1 MNCVAGSVR
10 ATTTTTT
17 TKPEETRRAGKEGT
31 SARPGP
37 PLRSRPGSPN
47 PQRRCRPTTPVAVGS
62 GAGCLSGVAHG
73 SPIAPRQV
81 LPTSFS
87 LCFLQSNSMTS
98 RTRTL
103 HTHAHVM
110 TKVKKRKTVAT
121 PARGRGR
128 RGWQRRHLHSTR
140 APPRTHSLGRT
151 GLSQS
156 PPSRE
161 EEGKGGGVEGL
172 IAWPSS
178 GALSSRASSSSSGGK
193 RWPCVSPASSPFD
206 SAQCRPGLPSCWG
219 SPPP

>member
-1 MNCVAGSVR
+1 MGSTSSRQGSPKDDTCVFVNCVAGSVR

-110 TKVKKRKTVAT
+110 TRVKKKKNCRNASEGAGEEGMATAPPAQYSSAPSHTLPGEDGAQSVTTV
-121 PARGRGR
+121 PRGGGEGRG
-128 RGWQRRHLHSTR
+128 G
-140 APPRTHSLGRT
+140 
-151 GLSQS
+151 
-156 PPSRE
+156 
-161 EEGKGGGVEGL
+161 
-172 IAWPSS
+172 
-178 GALSSRASSSSSGGK
+178 
-193 RWPCVSPASSPFD
+193 
-206 SAQCRPGLPSCWG
+206 
-219 SPPP
+219 

>member
-1 MNCVAGSVR
+1 MRCWQCPRNNNNNDNKTRGDTPRGEGGDVREAGASVAQPTGQS
-10 ATTTTTT
+10 
-17 TKPEETRRAGKEGT
+17 KPAEKMPSHNASCCRIGRRLSLRCGTRK
-31 SARPGP
+31 PH
-37 PLRSRPGSPN
+37 
-47 PQRRCRPTTPVAVGS
+47 RPTSSSPHFFLSLLSPVK
-62 GAGCLSGVAHG
+62 LHDFTHTH
-73 SPIAPRQV
+73 I
-81 LPTSFS
+81 TH
-87 LCFLQSNSMTS
+87 S
-98 RTRTL
+98 RTCDDEG
-103 HTHAHVM
+103 
-110 TKVKKRKTVAT
+110 KKKRKNVAT

-128 RGWQRRHLHSTR
+128 RGWQRSHLHSTR